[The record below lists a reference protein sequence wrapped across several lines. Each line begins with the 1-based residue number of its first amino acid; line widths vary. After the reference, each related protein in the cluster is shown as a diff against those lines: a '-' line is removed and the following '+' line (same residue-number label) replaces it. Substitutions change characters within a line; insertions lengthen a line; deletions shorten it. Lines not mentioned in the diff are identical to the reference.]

1 MDEHRSA
8 ARAQR
13 IEDIKGHAV
22 AFVMLGLSLFALYT
36 HTLYLAIIPLLWM
49 AFRAG
54 KEQGRE
60 AAHRDMEQASALA
73 QMIRIP
79 AAERTESLVRADT
92 SARVTRFPQ
101 Q

>member
-8 ARAQR
+8 TRAQR
-13 IEDIKGHAV
+13 TEDIKSHAV

-60 AAHRDMEQASALA
+60 AAHRDLEQASALA

-79 AAERTESLVRADT
+79 EAEQARSLMRANAST
-92 SARVTRFPQ
+92 RVTRFPQ
-101 Q
+101 